1 MSTGIDGKY
10 TLEKVPAGENE
21 IVFALYNYV
30 EVKKKI
36 NVTANAE
43 TLLDVFMETD
53 DLPIDEAHFPDE
65 SFRKYV
71 SWRFDSNGDKFG
83 RCIWR

>member
-1 MSTGIDGKY
+1 MESIPLKKY
-10 TLEKVPAGENE
+10 RLAKMKSSLRCIITQRLRKR
-21 IVFALYNYV
+21 
-30 EVKKKI
+30 I
-36 NVTANAE
+36 NVTVNAE
-43 TLLDVFMETD
+43 RLLDVFMETD

-83 RCIWR
+83 RCISR